1 MNNFDWPSF
10 VLGAIVGILA
20 CVSVSDLV
28 FPNSKLNWDDEDDVN
43 PL

>member
-1 MNNFDWPSF
+1 MENFDWMSF
-10 VLGAIVGILA
+10 VAGVVTGILA
-20 CVSVSDLV
+20 CYLVSDLV